1 MSEADSKRAFYRQ
14 GSWMVIATFVS
25 GLLMF
30 AVHIFGGWM
39 RPEEYGLFVTLLQIL
54 NLMMIPALGLQTV
67 FAQQTAVAIEPQQRY
82 DLAMSTQKMLL
93 ICLCVWGAILLLI
106 LLKQEAILELLK
118 IEKPTALYVTLLLG
132 LPQLWLPVLLGILQ
146 GKQNFAWLGGAAIV
160 NGLGRFVAVGII
172 VTLLS
177 GQAAGATTGV
187 LIGLTTACLLAGW
200 HGRQTWL
207 GQSGASRGNFNAK
220 AWMARVVPLT
230 LGMGAGLFMLSADM
244 IAARAILPEVDSGPY
259 GAAGMIGRGLV
270 AFTAPLAAV
279 MFPKLVREATEAK
292 SGVLGQTFLST
303 TILGVLAGIG
313 CSLAAWLLPD
323 IVDHFSVLASK
334 KKTLTDI
341 ASLIPYFIWSM
352 LPLALGNVFVAA
364 LLAQERYRAVP
375 WLVAIAIVYGLTLV
389 WLTKTASA
397 PTTLESWK
405 GFWHTTDAIP
415 PSPRTI
421 ILTLGGFNLAFLG
434 TAAALA
440 RRYASSPESR

>member
-30 AVHIFGGWM
+30 AVHIFGAWM
-39 RPEEYGLFVTLLQIL
+39 SPEEYGLFVTLLQIL

-67 FAQQTAVAIEPQQRY
+67 FAQQTAAATELQQRH
-82 DLAMSTQKMLL
+82 DLAKSTQKMLL
-93 ICLCVWGAILLLI
+93 ICLCVWVAIALVVATFRGPI
-106 LLKQEAILELLK
+106 RESLK
-118 IEKPTALYVTLLLG
+118 IANPVALYVTLLLG
-132 LPQLWLPVLLGILQ
+132 LPQLLLPVLLGILQ
-146 GKQNFAWLGGAAIV
+146 GRQNFAWLGGAAIV
-160 NGLGRFVAVGII
+160 NGVGRFVAVGII
-172 VTLLS
+172 VALLG

-200 HGRQTWL
+200 HGRQVWL
-207 GQSGASRGNFNAK
+207 GPAGASRGNFDAK
-220 AWMARVVPLT
+220 AWLARVVPLT

-279 MFPKLVREATEAK
+279 MFPKLVREAAGAK
-292 SGVLGQTFLST
+292 SGVLGQAFLGT
-303 TILGVLAGIG
+303 AILGVLTGIG
-313 CSLAAWLLPD
+313 CTLAAWVLPD
-323 IVDHFSVLASK
+323 IADRFSALAAK
-334 KKTLTDI
+334 KKILTEI

-364 LLAQERYRAVP
+364 LMARERYRAVP
-375 WLVAIAIVYGLTLV
+375 WLVGIAVIYGLTLA
-389 WLTKTASA
+389 WLASTA
-397 PTTLESWK
+397 E
-405 GFWHTTDAIP
+405 P
-415 PSPRTI
+415 PSQQTI

-434 TAAALA
+434 TSAALA
-440 RRYASSPESR
+440 KRYAAPPECR

>member
-39 RPEEYGLFVTLLQIL
+39 SPEEYGLFVTLLQIL

-67 FAQQTAVAIEPQQRY
+67 FAQQTAAAIEPQQRY
-82 DLAMSTQKMLL
+82 DLANSTQKILL
-93 ICLCVWGAILLLI
+93 ICLCVWVAITLLI
-106 LLKQEAILELLK
+106 LLNQEAILELLK
-118 IEKPTALYVTLLLG
+118 IKKPTGLYVTLLLG

-177 GQAAGATTGV
+177 GQAAGATIGV
-187 LIGLTTACLLAGW
+187 LIGFTTACLLAGW
-200 HGRQTWL
+200 QSRQTWL
-207 GQSGASRGNFNAK
+207 GQSGASRGNFDAK
-220 AWMARVVPLT
+220 AWMTRVVPLT

-244 IAARAILPEVDSGPY
+244 IAARAVLPEMDSGPY

-303 TILGVLAGIG
+303 TILGMLAGIG
-313 CSLAAWLLPD
+313 CSLAAWFLPD
-323 IVDHFSVLASK
+323 IADHFSVLASK
-334 KKTLTDI
+334 KKMITEI

-364 LLAQERYRAVP
+364 LLARERYRSVP
-375 WLVAIAIVYGLTLV
+375 WLVGIAVAYGLTLA
-389 WLTKTASA
+389 WLVNTI
-397 PTTLESWK
+397 E
-405 GFWHTTDAIP
+405 P
-415 PSPRTI
+415 PSQQTI

-440 RRYASSPESR
+440 RRYVSSSE

>member
-1 MSEADSKRAFYRQ
+1 MSKADSKHVFYRQ

-39 RPEEYGLFVTLLQIL
+39 SPGEYGLFVTLLQIL

-67 FAQQTAVAIEPQQRY
+67 FAQQTAAAIEPQQRY
-82 DLAMSTQKMLL
+82 DLAKSTQKMLL
-93 ICLCVWGAILLLI
+93 ICLYVWIAISSLI
-106 LLKQEAILELLK
+106 LLNREAILELLK
-118 IEKPTALYVTLLLG
+118 IGKPTVLYVTLLLG
-132 LPQLWLPVLLGILQ
+132 LPQLWLPMMLGILQ
-146 GKQNFAWLGGAAIV
+146 GRQNFAWLGSAAIV
-160 NGLGRFVAVGII
+160 NGVGRFAAVGII
-172 VTLLS
+172 VMLLG

-187 LIGLTTACLLAGW
+187 LIGLTTTCLLAGW

-207 GQSGASRGNFNAK
+207 GQSGASRGNFDAK
-220 AWMARVVPLT
+220 AWLARIVPLT

-279 MFPKLVREATEAK
+279 MFPKLVREAARVK
-292 SGVLGQTFLST
+292 SDVLGQAFLGT
-303 TILGVLAGIG
+303 AILGVLAGIG
-313 CSLAAWLLPD
+313 CTLAAWLLPD
-323 IVDHFSVLASK
+323 IADRFSILATK
-334 KKTLTDI
+334 KKIITEI

-375 WLVAIAIVYGLTLV
+375 WLVGIAVAYGLTLA
-389 WLTKTASA
+389 WLANTV
-397 PTTLESWK
+397 E
-405 GFWHTTDAIP
+405 P
-415 PSPRTI
+415 PSQQTI
-421 ILTLGGFNLAFLG
+421 ILTLGGFNLAFLC
-434 TAAALA
+434 TAATLA
-440 RRYASSPESR
+440 RRYASSP

>member
-14 GSWMVIATFVS
+14 GSWMVGATFVS

-39 RPEEYGLFVTLLQIL
+39 SSEEYGLFVTLLQIL

-67 FAQQTAVAIEPQQRY
+67 FAQQTAAAIEPGQRH
-82 DLAMSTQKMLL
+82 DLAKSTRK
-93 ICLCVWGAILLLI
+93 ILLLCLYVWLAI
-106 LLKQEAILELLK
+106 VAVVLLNQEAVLESLK
-118 IEKPTALYVTLLLG
+118 IDQPTALYVTLLLG

-146 GKQNFAWLGGAAIV
+146 GRQNFAWLGGAAII
-160 NGLGRFVAVGII
+160 NGAGRFVAVGII

-207 GQSGASRGNFNAK
+207 AQSGASQGKFDAK
-220 AWMARVVPLT
+220 AWLTRIVPLT

-244 IAARAILPEVDSGPY
+244 IAARAILPVVDSGPY

-279 MFPKLVREATEAK
+279 MFPKLVREAAGTK
-292 SGVLGQTFLST
+292 SGVLGQAFLGT
-303 TILGVLAGIG
+303 ALLGVLAGIG
-313 CSLAAWLLPD
+313 CTLAAWLLPGLID
-323 IVDHFSVLASK
+323 VFPALTAK
-334 KKTLTDI
+334 KKIVTEITP
-341 ASLIPYFIWSM
+341 LIPYFIWSM

-364 LLAQERYRAVP
+364 LMAREQYRAVP
-375 WLVAIAIVYGLTLV
+375 WLVGIALLYGLTLA
-389 WLTKTASA
+389 WLAS
-397 PTTLESWK
+397 TVE
-405 GFWHTTDAIP
+405 P
-415 PSPRTI
+415 PSAQAI

-440 RRYASSPESR
+440 RRYAATPESR

>member
-1 MSEADSKRAFYRQ
+1 MSKADSKHVFYRQ

-39 RPEEYGLFVTLLQIL
+39 SPGEYGLFVTLLQIL

-67 FAQQTAVAIEPQQRY
+67 FAQQTAAAIEPQQRY
-82 DLAMSTQKMLL
+82 DLAKSTQKMLL
-93 ICLCVWGAILLLI
+93 ICLYVWIAISSLI
-106 LLKQEAILELLK
+106 LLNREAILELLK
-118 IEKPTALYVTLLLG
+118 IGKPTVLYVTLLLG
-132 LPQLWLPVLLGILQ
+132 LPQLWLPMMLGILQ
-146 GKQNFAWLGGAAIV
+146 GRQNFAWLGSAAIV
-160 NGLGRFVAVGII
+160 NGVGRFAAVGII
-172 VTLLS
+172 VILLG

-187 LIGLTTACLLAGW
+187 LIGLTTTCLLAGW

-207 GQSGASRGNFNAK
+207 GQSGDSRGNFDAK
-220 AWMARVVPLT
+220 AWLARIVPLT

-279 MFPKLVREATEAK
+279 MFPKLVREAARVK
-292 SGVLGQTFLST
+292 SDVLGQAFLGT
-303 TILGVLAGIG
+303 AILGVLAGIG
-313 CSLAAWLLPD
+313 CTLAAWLLPD
-323 IVDHFSVLASK
+323 IADRFSILATK
-334 KKTLTDI
+334 KKIITEI

-375 WLVAIAIVYGLTLV
+375 WLVGIAVAYGLTLA
-389 WLTKTASA
+389 WLANTV
-397 PTTLESWK
+397 E
-405 GFWHTTDAIP
+405 P
-415 PSPRTI
+415 PSQQTI
-421 ILTLGGFNLAFLG
+421 ILTLGGFNLAFLC
-434 TAAALA
+434 TAATLA
-440 RRYASSPESR
+440 RRYASSP